1 MRKPERT
8 AGRRMTAMAEKRTDT
23 APGAAQQ
30 AARPDPRPQPA
41 DSRPVRRVGSIT
53 LGLCLVALGICFLCH
68 YFLPGFNWTLVVK
81 VGAPL
86 ALIALGGEVIWC
98 ASHQS
103 RWKYDFLAVLGCLVL
118 MGGAF
123 CLALLPIVWENVNP
137 ANRMQLQNL
146 SETYED
152 QLYQALDGQV
162 DLDQIDAYLETR
174 YGAKA
179 PKTLQEAGG
188 AGVRFWVGVYLYGPY
203 ESAED
208 FAADCALVMDAVKA
222 QGILPDEV
230 EFSWNSPDQLA
241 SMDLILNTPAKME
254 WTAGQ
259 MAQRTLV
266 WTEDQSPAY
275 GGSLDQ
281 ENDTPADSAPAQESA
296 ASSSEL

>member
-1 MRKPERT
+1 
-8 AGRRMTAMAEKRTDT
+8 MTEKRTDT
-23 APGAAQQ
+23 APGTAPQ
-30 AARPDPRPQPA
+30 ASARTASRPPAA
-41 DSRPVRRVGSIT
+41 DSRPARRVGSVT
-53 LGLCLVALGICFLCH
+53 LGLCLIALGICFLCY
-68 YFLPGFNWTLVVK
+68 YFVPGFNWTLVVK
-81 VGAPL
+81 VGAPA
-86 ALIALGGEVIWC
+86 ALVALGAEVIWC

-174 YGAKA
+174 YGTKA

>member
-1 MRKPERT
+1 
-8 AGRRMTAMAEKRTDT
+8 MTDMRTDT
-23 APGAAQQ
+23 APGAAPQ
-30 AARPDPRPQPA
+30 AARPAPNPQQA
-41 DSRPVRRVGSIT
+41 DNRPVRRVGSIT
-53 LGLCLVALGICFLCH
+53 LGLCLVALGICFLCY

-86 ALIALGGEVIWC
+86 ALVALGAEVLWC

-123 CLALLPIVWENVNP
+123 CLALLPIVWESINP
-137 ANRMQLQNL
+137 ANRMQMKNL
-146 SETYED
+146 SEQYEN

-174 YGAKA
+174 YGAQA

-203 ESAED
+203 ETAED

-230 EFSWNSPDQLA
+230 EFSWNRPDQLA
-241 SMDLILNTPAKME
+241 SMDLTLNTPAKME
-254 WTAGQ
+254 WSAGQ
-259 MAQRTLV
+259 MAQRIQV
-266 WTEDQSPAY
+266 WTAEDSLAY
-275 GGSLDQ
+275 GGGLDE
-281 ENDTPADSAPAQESA
+281 ENDAPADSAPALETA
-296 ASSSEL
+296 ASSSER

>member
-1 MRKPERT
+1 
-8 AGRRMTAMAEKRTDT
+8 MAEKRTDT
-23 APGAAQQ
+23 APGAAPQ
-30 AARPDPRPQPA
+30 AARPTPHPQPA
-41 DSRPVRRVGSIT
+41 DNRPVRRVGSIT
-53 LGLCLVALGICFLCH
+53 LGLCLVALGICFLCY

-162 DLDQIDAYLETR
+162 EPIWKPAMGQRPPKPCRRPA
-174 YGAKA
+174 A
-179 PKTLQEAGG
+179 PASGSGWGFTSTGHTNLP
-188 AGVRFWVGVYLYGPY
+188 R
-203 ESAED
+203 
-208 FAADCALVMDAVKA
+208 
-222 QGILPDEV
+222 ILP
-230 EFSWNSPDQLA
+230 P
-241 SMDLILNTPAKME
+241 
-254 WTAGQ
+254 TAP
-259 MAQRTLV
+259 
-266 WTEDQSPAY
+266 W
-275 GGSLDQ
+275 
-281 ENDTPADSAPAQESA
+281 
-296 ASSSEL
+296 

>member
-1 MRKPERT
+1 
-8 AGRRMTAMAEKRTDT
+8 
-23 APGAAQQ
+23 
-30 AARPDPRPQPA
+30 
-41 DSRPVRRVGSIT
+41 
-53 LGLCLVALGICFLCH
+53 
-68 YFLPGFNWTLVVK
+68 
-81 VGAPL
+81 
-86 ALIALGGEVIWC
+86 
-98 ASHQS
+98 
-103 RWKYDFLAVLGCLVL
+103 

-222 QGILPDEV
+222 H
-230 EFSWNSPDQLA
+230 WNSPDQLA